1 MPIIKKYNSNTTQWD
16 PIAVGATG
24 PQGPT
29 GPSVTGPTGP
39 TGATGPQGDW
49 STAQTVSTKSTAFT
63 LELLDAGKIIKCSS
77 ASAFTVTIPTEA
89 TVPFAIG
96 QKIDLIQYGTG
107 QITVV
112 ADTGVTLKATP
123 TSKLRT
129 QNSIVACVK
138 IGADEW
144 ILAGDLALS

>member
-1 MPIIKKYNSNTTQWD
+1 MPIIKKYNTSTTQWD

-24 PQGPT
+24 PLGPT
-29 GPSVTGPTGP
+29 GPAVTGPTGP
-39 TGATGPQGDW
+39 QGATGPQGDW
-49 STAQTVSTKSTAFT
+49 STAQVVSTKSSGFT

-77 ASAFTVTIPTEA
+77 SSAFTVTIPTEA
-89 TVPFAIG
+89 VVAFAVG

-112 ADTGVTLKATP
+112 GDTGVVLKATP